1 MSIGHEVFVNFS
13 VEEATVLWLV
23 LMKSGLVAIEI
34 MMKLVSRDYGEY
46 VIIKSVAEH
55 TSG

>member
-1 MSIGHEVFVNFS
+1 MSIGHEVFVNYS